1 MSYLTQWVDP
11 ALEIKAEESAE
22 KITQEELKRLLRLN
36 AVAAAA
42 GSIPRRVGSEASSED
57 LSVDKKRCR
66 RIAHVTLQLASSWS
80 DKDPS
85 RLKDEQ
91 NVTQEAAVINWSTWW
106 EGHKVW
112 LINRRRYIATWSSRQ
127 PGQER
132 WSKSAMVKLN
142 NEMLWLGYALR
153 D

>member
-1 MSYLTQWVDP
+1 M
-11 ALEIKAEESAE
+11 
-22 KITQEELKRLLRLN
+22 
-36 AVAAAA
+36 
-42 GSIPRRVGSEASSED
+42 
-57 LSVDKKRCR
+57 
-66 RIAHVTLQLASSWS
+66 TLQLASSWS